1 MARVLFGS
9 ILVPDNADREYL
21 AGLGLSDKDIEDA
34 LASSTVCG
42 LNYKINDPL
51 SKEAMPQKKAESPE
65 NSTNVLVPSASDT
78 SSDMADE
85 TCKKQ
90 DQKVSVS
97 RHATARKEPSIF
109 KKKKKEEAKGPD
121 IPLKQEADISEWIKF
136 SLTPHTEDEIREKI
150 LTDFDNVCFTYICG
164 EQVLS
169 EDFILELAALS
180 TGLLD
185 KENYV
190 KYIDYMKK
198 AVMITNGMEKG
209 TYNLRKLPKNKNI
222 TAKNV
227 GYLTADRLDWK
238 AIAARQNLSPEFRKK
253 YHKLMYPGP
262 LSYASAMRNAL

>member
-9 ILVPDNADREYL
+9 ILVPDHADREYL

-42 LNYKINDPL
+42 VDHQISDPL
-51 SKEAMPQKKAESPE
+51 SNVPMPQKETKNPE
-65 NSTNVLVPSASDT
+65 NSVNVLVPSTPDAF
-78 SSDMADE
+78 SDMGDE
-85 TCKKQ
+85 TYKKQ
-90 DQKVSVS
+90 GQKTSVS
-97 RHATARKEPSIF
+97 HHTIARTESSIF
-109 KKKKKEEAKGPD
+109 KKKKKKEAKEPD
-121 IPLKQEADISEWIKF
+121 IPLKQKADISEWINF
-136 SLTPHTEDEIREKI
+136 SLTPHTEDKIREKI
-150 LTDFDNVCFTYICG
+150 LTDFNNVCFTYICG

-185 KENYV
+185 KENYAR
-190 KYIDYMKK
+190 YIDYMKK

-227 GYLTADRLDWK
+227 RY
-238 AIAARQNLSPEFRKK
+238 LSPEFRKK

-262 LSYASAMRNAL
+262 LSYATAMRNAL

>member
-9 ILVPDNADREYL
+9 ILVPDHADREYL

-42 LNYKINDPL
+42 VDHQISDPL
-51 SKEAMPQKKAESPE
+51 SNVSMPQKEAENSE
-65 NSTNVLVPSASDT
+65 NSTNVLVPSAADT
-78 SSDMADE
+78 SSDMGNE
-85 TCKKQ
+85 SYKKQ
-90 DQKVSVS
+90 DQKASAS
-97 RHATARKEPSIF
+97 RHTSARKEPSIF
-109 KKKKKEEAKGPD
+109 KKKKGKEVQEPD

-150 LTDFDNVCFTYICG
+150 LTDFNNVCFTYICG

-185 KENYV
+185 KENYA

-198 AVMITNGMEKG
+198 AVMITNGVEKG

-227 GYLTADRLDWK
+227 GSLTADRLDWK

-253 YHKLMYPGP
+253 YHKLMYPGS
-262 LSYASAMRNAL
+262 LSYTSAMRHAL

>member
-1 MARVLFGS
+1 M
-9 ILVPDNADREYL
+9 
-21 AGLGLSDKDIEDA
+21 
-34 LASSTVCG
+34 
-42 LNYKINDPL
+42 
-51 SKEAMPQKKAESPE
+51 
-65 NSTNVLVPSASDT
+65 
-78 SSDMADE
+78 
-85 TCKKQ
+85 
-90 DQKVSVS
+90 
-97 RHATARKEPSIF
+97 
-109 KKKKKEEAKGPD
+109 
-121 IPLKQEADISEWIKF
+121 
-136 SLTPHTEDEIREKI
+136 
-150 LTDFDNVCFTYICG
+150 
-164 EQVLS
+164 LS

-185 KENYV
+185 KENYA

-238 AIAARQNLSPEFRKK
+238 AIAARQNLSPEFREK